1 MFIAKDIKR
10 RLIDGVGKKGRTA
23 LLHPQSSQGGHE
35 KVGENWCGHV
45 GWAVTMSIFTLQVY
59 ATDTSRLN
67 RLFLGNYNV
76 QLPSFL
82 RNGSELT
89 LVMLLVVK
97 FLNRWSIMQSCKL
110 GF

>member
-1 MFIAKDIKR
+1 MASE
-10 RLIDGVGKKGRTA
+10 KKGA
-23 LLHPQSSQGGHE
+23 LHCFIHSPSQGGHK

-67 RLFLGNYNV
+67 QLFLGNYNV

-89 LVMLLVVK
+89 LVTLLVVK
-97 FLNRWSIMQSCKL
+97 FSNRWSIMQSCKL